1 MKFEHTINNFSQQ
14 FNVKDK
20 RDSIELLDEEV
31 IDVFLFKMRT
41 SNAIK
46 KREDQLKSLKL
57 FKHLLQ
63 EERLFLCYQ
72 EFLLSISC

>member
-20 RDSIELLDEEV
+20 RDLITLLDEEV

>member
-20 RDSIELLDEEV
+20 RDLITLLDEEV

-72 EFLLSISC
+72 EFTM